1 MKPLLKRA
9 APKLALLL
17 GGVLLFAFFS
27 NDFGLVDI
35 QKTAVI
41 LAAGIDQTQEGYEL
55 TAQISVPKGGE
66 SAGGTASVEL
76 TGRGETVADCL
87 MQMYAN
93 SGWVP
98 KFDFC
103 SLVLLGEETAR
114 AGAMPALNY
123 FLHNEYMSDDCAV
136 AACEGRAGEL
146 LQKKSAIDDTP
157 SLAIAKL
164 FSGATEK
171 SGATVKNTLREFAVS
186 TLGKAESSFMPYIR
200 AFPDGE
206 GESAGGSAEGSSG
219 NAGSGGGSEES
230 SSGSGAG
237 GSGNAGSGADQ
248 GEAPVLFR
256 AEETALFFRG
266 RMTGLLSAEETFA
279 YNLLMGH
286 VSAGILTVEG
296 EDGLPV
302 SLSIKRGTGK
312 AALSDGESLR
322 AELSVSLKVLVS
334 DRAEEDFL
342 AGTETNV
349 ATRTDE
355 ARAEELLRGYV
366 SSLWE
371 TCGESGC
378 DLFLLA
384 RELYRRDPGRYE
396 AEKERFPSGIGAD
409 ISVTVRGAE

>member
-41 LAAGIDQTQEGYEL
+41 LAAGIDRTQEGYEL

-206 GESAGGSAEGSSG
+206 GESAGGSAGGSSG

-230 SSGSGAG
+230 SSGSGD
-237 GSGNAGSGADQ
+237 AGSGADQ

-312 AALSDGESLR
+312 AALSDGEALR

>member
-41 LAAGIDQTQEGYEL
+41 LAAGIDRTEEGYEL

-146 LQKKSAIDDTP
+146 LQKKSAIDDIP

-206 GESAGGSAEGSSG
+206 GESAGGSAEGSFG
-219 NAGSGGGSEES
+219 NAGSGGGSEG
-230 SSGSGAG
+230 SSGGDAG
-237 GSGNAGSGADQ
+237 GSGDADSGADK

-312 AALSDGESLR
+312 AALSDGGSLR
-322 AELSVSLKVLVS
+322 AELTVSLKVLVS
-334 DRAEEDFL
+334 DRVEEDFL

-355 ARAEELLRGYV
+355 ARAEELLRGSI

>member
-1 MKPLLKRA
+1 MKPLFKRA

-230 SSGSGAG
+230 SSGGDAG
-237 GSGNAGSGADQ
+237 GSGDAGSGADQ

-296 EDGLPV
+296 EDGRPV

-312 AALSDGESLR
+312 AALSDGGSLR

-355 ARAEELLRGYV
+355 ARAEELLRG
-366 SSLWE
+366 SISALWE

>member
-41 LAAGIDQTQEGYEL
+41 LAAGIDRTEAGYEL

-103 SLVLLGEETAR
+103 SLVLLGEETAH

-230 SSGSGAG
+230 SSGSNAG
-237 GSGNAGSGADQ
+237 GSDDAGSGAGK

-312 AALSDGESLR
+312 AALSDGETLR

-396 AEKERFPSGIGAD
+396 TEKERFPSGIGAD

>member
-41 LAAGIDQTQEGYEL
+41 LAAGIDRTEAGYEL

-114 AGAMPALNY
+114 TGAMPALNY

-206 GESAGGSAEGSSG
+206 GESAGGSAGGSSG

-312 AALSDGESLR
+312 AALSDGEALR

-355 ARAEELLRGYV
+355 ARAEELLRGSV

>member
-41 LAAGIDQTQEGYEL
+41 LAAGIDRTEEGYEL

-186 TLGKAESSFMPYIR
+186 TLSKAESSFMPYIR

-206 GESAGGSAEGSSG
+206 GENGGGSAEGSSG

-230 SSGSGAG
+230 SGGDAG
-237 GSGNAGSGADQ
+237 GSGDAGSGADQ

-296 EDGLPV
+296 EDGRPV

-384 RELYRRDPGRYE
+384 RELYRRAPGRYE
-396 AEKERFPSGIGAD
+396 TEKERFPSGIGAD

>member
-1 MKPLLKRA
+1 MKPLFKRA

-35 QKTAVI
+35 QKTTVI

-66 SAGGTASVEL
+66 LAGGTASVEL

-206 GESAGGSAEGSSG
+206 GESAGGSAGGSSG

-230 SSGSGAG
+230 SSGG
-237 GSGNAGSGADQ
+237 GADQ

-296 EDGLPV
+296 EDGRPV

-355 ARAEELLRGYV
+355 ARAEELLRGSV

-396 AEKERFPSGIGAD
+396 TEKERFPSGIGAD

>member
-114 AGAMPALNY
+114 TGAMPALNY

-164 FSGATEK
+164 FSGAAEK

-206 GESAGGSAEGSSG
+206 GENGGGSAEGSSG

-230 SSGSGAG
+230 SGGGAG
-237 GSGNAGSGADQ
+237 GSGDAGSGADK
-248 GEAPVLFR
+248 GEATVLFR

-312 AALSDGESLR
+312 AALSDGEALR

-366 SSLWE
+366 SALWE

-396 AEKERFPSGIGAD
+396 AEKERFPSGIEAD

>member
-41 LAAGIDQTQEGYEL
+41 LAAGIDRTEAGYEL

-219 NAGSGGGSEES
+219 NAGSGGGAEG
-230 SSGSGAG
+230 SSGGDAG
-237 GSGNAGSGADQ
+237 GSGDAGSGADQ

-286 VSAGILTVEG
+286 MSAGILTVEG

-312 AALSDGESLR
+312 AALSDGGSLR

-366 SSLWE
+366 SALWE
-371 TCGESGC
+371 TCGESRC

>member
-200 AFPDGE
+200 AFPDEE
-206 GESAGGSAEGSSG
+206 GENGGGSAEGSSG
-219 NAGSGGGSEES
+219 NAGSGGGAEG
-230 SSGSGAG
+230 SSGGDAG
-237 GSGNAGSGADQ
+237 GSGDAGSGADQ

-396 AEKERFPSGIGAD
+396 TEKERFPSGIGAD

>member
-41 LAAGIDQTQEGYEL
+41 LAAGIDRTEAGYEL

-103 SLVLLGEETAR
+103 SLVLLGEETAC

-230 SSGSGAG
+230 SSGD
-237 GSGNAGSGADQ
+237 AGSGA
-248 GEAPVLFR
+248 GEGETPVLFR

-322 AELSVSLKVLVS
+322 AELTVSLKVLVS

-396 AEKERFPSGIGAD
+396 TEKERFPSGIGAD
-409 ISVTVRGAE
+409 ISITVRGAE

>member
-55 TAQISVPKGGE
+55 TAQISVPKGGA

-206 GESAGGSAEGSSG
+206 GESAGGSAGGSSG
-219 NAGSGGGSEES
+219 NTGSGGGAEGS
-230 SSGSGAG
+230 SSGSNAG
-237 GSGNAGSGADQ
+237 GSGDAGSGADK

-312 AALSDGESLR
+312 AALSDGGSLR

-396 AEKERFPSGIGAD
+396 AEKERFPSGIGAN

>member
-41 LAAGIDQTQEGYEL
+41 LAAGIDRTETGYEL

-114 AGAMPALNY
+114 TGAMPALNY

-164 FSGATEK
+164 FSGAAEK

-206 GESAGGSAEGSSG
+206 GENGGGSAEGSSG
-219 NAGSGGGSEES
+219 NAGSGGGAEGS
-230 SSGSGAG
+230 SSGGD
-237 GSGNAGSGADQ
+237 AGSGADK

-312 AALSDGESLR
+312 AALSDGEALR

-355 ARAEELLRGYV
+355 ARAEELLRGSV

>member
-17 GGVLLFAFFS
+17 GGALLFAFFS

-76 TGRGETVADCL
+76 SGRGETVADCL

-206 GESAGGSAEGSSG
+206 GENGGGSAEGFSG

-230 SSGSGAG
+230 SGGGAG
-237 GSGNAGSGADQ
+237 GSGDAGSGADK

-296 EDGLPV
+296 EDGRPV

-355 ARAEELLRGYV
+355 ARAEELLRGSI

-396 AEKERFPSGIGAD
+396 AEKERFPSGIGAN

>member
-206 GESAGGSAEGSSG
+206 GESAGGSAGGSSG

-230 SSGSGAG
+230 SSGSGD
-237 GSGNAGSGADQ
+237 AGSGADQ

-312 AALSDGESLR
+312 AALSDGEALR

>member
-41 LAAGIDQTQEGYEL
+41 LAAGIDRTQEGYEL

-219 NAGSGGGSEES
+219 NAGSGGGSEKS
-230 SSGSGAG
+230 SSGDAG
-237 GSGNAGSGADQ
+237 K

-312 AALSDGESLR
+312 AALSDGGSLR

>member
-1 MKPLLKRA
+1 MKPLFKRA

-41 LAAGIDQTQEGYEL
+41 LAAGIDQTQDGYEL

-206 GESAGGSAEGSSG
+206 GESAGGSAGGSSG
-219 NAGSGGGSEES
+219 NPGSGGGSEES
-230 SSGSGAG
+230 SSGGGAG
-237 GSGNAGSGADQ
+237 GSGDAGSGADQ

-296 EDGLPV
+296 EDGRPV

-312 AALSDGESLR
+312 AALSDGEVLR

-355 ARAEELLRGYV
+355 ARAEELLRG
-366 SSLWE
+366 SISALWE

>member
-41 LAAGIDQTQEGYEL
+41 LAAGIDRTEAGYEL

-114 AGAMPALNY
+114 TGAMPALNY

-206 GESAGGSAEGSSG
+206 GENGGGSAEGSSG
-219 NAGSGGGSEES
+219 NAGSGGGAEGS
-230 SSGSGAG
+230 SSGGD
-237 GSGNAGSGADQ
+237 AGSGADK

-312 AALSDGESLR
+312 AALSDGEALR

-334 DRAEEDFL
+334 DRVEEDFL

-355 ARAEELLRGYV
+355 ARAEELLRGSV

>member
-41 LAAGIDQTQEGYEL
+41 LAAGIDRTEAGYEL

-206 GESAGGSAEGSSG
+206 GESAGGSAEGSSS

-230 SSGSGAG
+230 SGGDAGSDD
-237 GSGNAGSGADQ
+237 AGSGADK

-312 AALSDGESLR
+312 AALSDGGSLR

-396 AEKERFPSGIGAD
+396 TEKERFPSGIGAD

>member
-98 KFDFC
+98 KFDFW

-219 NAGSGGGSEES
+219 NAGSGGGAEG
-230 SSGSGAG
+230 SSGGDAG

-296 EDGLPV
+296 EDGRPV

-312 AALSDGESLR
+312 AALSDGGSLR

-396 AEKERFPSGIGAD
+396 TEKERFPSRIGAD

>member
-200 AFPDGE
+200 AFPDEE

-219 NAGSGGGSEES
+219 NPGNGGGSEES
-230 SSGSGAG
+230 SSGGGAG
-237 GSGNAGSGADQ
+237 GSGDAGSGADK

-312 AALSDGESLR
+312 AALSDGGSLR

-384 RELYRRDPGRYE
+384 RELYRRDPGQYE

>member
-136 AACEGRAGEL
+136 AACEGRAGEM

-206 GESAGGSAEGSSG
+206 GESAGGSAEGSSS

-230 SSGSGAG
+230 SGGDAGSDDAGSGAG
-237 GSGNAGSGADQ
+237 K

-312 AALSDGESLR
+312 AALSDGGSLR

>member
-206 GESAGGSAEGSSG
+206 GENGGGSAEGSSG

-230 SSGSGAG
+230 SGGGAG
-237 GSGNAGSGADQ
+237 GSGDAGSGADK

-296 EDGLPV
+296 EDGRPV

-355 ARAEELLRGYV
+355 ARAEELLRGSI

-384 RELYRRDPGRYE
+384 RELYRRDPGQYE
-396 AEKERFPSGIGAD
+396 AEKERFPSGIEAD

>member
-41 LAAGIDQTQEGYEL
+41 LAAGIDRTQEGYEL

-206 GESAGGSAEGSSG
+206 GESPGGSAEGSSG

-230 SSGSGAG
+230 SSGDA
-237 GSGNAGSGADQ
+237 GSGDAGSGADQ
-248 GEAPVLFR
+248 REAPVLFR
-256 AEETALFFRG
+256 AE
-266 RMTGLLSAEETFA
+266 
-279 YNLLMGH
+279 
-286 VSAGILTVEG
+286 
-296 EDGLPV
+296 
-302 SLSIKRGTGK
+302 
-312 AALSDGESLR
+312 
-322 AELSVSLKVLVS
+322 
-334 DRAEEDFL
+334 
-342 AGTETNV
+342 
-349 ATRTDE
+349 
-355 ARAEELLRGYV
+355 
-366 SSLWE
+366 
-371 TCGESGC
+371 
-378 DLFLLA
+378 
-384 RELYRRDPGRYE
+384 
-396 AEKERFPSGIGAD
+396 
-409 ISVTVRGAE
+409 

>member
-41 LAAGIDQTQEGYEL
+41 LAAGIDRTEAGYEL

-219 NAGSGGGSEES
+219 NAGSGGGAEG
-230 SSGSGAG
+230 SSGGAG
-237 GSGNAGSGADQ
+237 GGSGDAGSGADR
-248 GEAPVLFR
+248 GDAPVLSR

-266 RMTGLLSAEETFA
+266 GMTGLLSAEETFA

-296 EDGLPV
+296 EDGRPV

>member
-41 LAAGIDQTQEGYEL
+41 LAAGIDRTEAGYEL

-114 AGAMPALNY
+114 SGAMPALNY

-164 FSGATEK
+164 FSGAAEK

-206 GESAGGSAEGSSG
+206 GENGGGSAEGSSG
-219 NAGSGGGSEES
+219 NAGSGGGAEGS
-230 SSGSGAG
+230 SSGGD
-237 GSGNAGSGADQ
+237 AGSGADK

-312 AALSDGESLR
+312 AALSDGEALR

-355 ARAEELLRGYV
+355 ARAEELLRGSV

>member
-41 LAAGIDQTQEGYEL
+41 LAAGIDRTEEGYEL

-206 GESAGGSAEGSSG
+206 GENGGGSAEGSSG
-219 NAGSGGGSEES
+219 NAGSGGGAEGS
-230 SSGSGAG
+230 SSGGDAG
-237 GSGNAGSGADQ
+237 GSGDADSGADQ

-296 EDGLPV
+296 EDGRPV

-312 AALSDGESLR
+312 AALSDGEVLR

-366 SSLWE
+366 SALWE

-396 AEKERFPSGIGAD
+396 TEKERFPSGIGAD

>member
-41 LAAGIDQTQEGYEL
+41 LAAGIDRTEAGYEL

-114 AGAMPALNY
+114 TGAMPALNY

-164 FSGATEK
+164 FSGAAEK

-206 GESAGGSAEGSSG
+206 GENGGGSAEGSSG

-230 SSGSGAG
+230 SG
-237 GSGNAGSGADQ
+237 GGAGSGSDK

-312 AALSDGESLR
+312 AALSDGEALR

-355 ARAEELLRGYV
+355 ARAEELLRGSV

>member
-206 GESAGGSAEGSSG
+206 GENGGGSAEGSSG

-230 SSGSGAG
+230 SSGDA
-237 GSGNAGSGADQ
+237 GSGDAGSGADQ
-248 GEAPVLFR
+248 REAPVLFR
-256 AEETALFFRG
+256 AEETALFLRG

-296 EDGLPV
+296 EDGRPV

-312 AALSDGESLR
+312 AALSDGEVLR
-322 AELSVSLKVLVS
+322 AELTVSLKVLVS

-355 ARAEELLRGYV
+355 ARAEELLRGSV

>member
-41 LAAGIDQTQEGYEL
+41 LAAGIDRTEAGYEL

-114 AGAMPALNY
+114 TGAMPALNY

-230 SSGSGAG
+230 SGGGAG
-237 GSGNAGSGADQ
+237 GSGDAGSGADK
-248 GEAPVLFR
+248 GEATVLFR

-296 EDGLPV
+296 EDGRPV

-312 AALSDGESLR
+312 AALSDGEALR

-355 ARAEELLRGYV
+355 ARAEELLRGSV

>member
-41 LAAGIDQTQEGYEL
+41 LAAGIDRTEAGYEL

-114 AGAMPALNY
+114 TGAMPALNY

-164 FSGATEK
+164 FSGAAEK

-206 GESAGGSAEGSSG
+206 GENGGGSAEGSSG

-230 SSGSGAG
+230 SGGGAG
-237 GSGNAGSGADQ
+237 GSGDAGSGADK

-266 RMTGLLSAEETFA
+266 RMTGLLSAEKTFA

-312 AALSDGESLR
+312 AALSDGGSLR

>member
-41 LAAGIDQTQEGYEL
+41 LAAGIDRTEAGYEL

-114 AGAMPALNY
+114 TGAMPALNY

-164 FSGATEK
+164 FSGAAEK

-206 GESAGGSAEGSSG
+206 GENGGGSAEGSSG
-219 NAGSGGGSEES
+219 NAGSGGGAEGS
-230 SSGSGAG
+230 SSGGD
-237 GSGNAGSGADQ
+237 AGSGADK

-302 SLSIKRGTGK
+302 SLSIKRGSGK
-312 AALSDGESLR
+312 AALSDGEALR

-355 ARAEELLRGYV
+355 ARAEELLRGSV

>member
-41 LAAGIDQTQEGYEL
+41 LAAGIDRTEAGYEL

-114 AGAMPALNY
+114 TGAMPALNY

-206 GESAGGSAEGSSG
+206 GENGGGSAEGSSG

-230 SSGSGAG
+230 SGGGAG
-237 GSGNAGSGADQ
+237 GSGDAGSGADK

-312 AALSDGESLR
+312 AALSDGEALR

-355 ARAEELLRGYV
+355 ARAEELLRGSV

>member
-41 LAAGIDQTQEGYEL
+41 LAAGIDRTEAGYEL

-114 AGAMPALNY
+114 SGAMPALNY

-164 FSGATEK
+164 FSGAAEK

-206 GESAGGSAEGSSG
+206 GENGGGSAEGSSG
-219 NAGSGGGSEES
+219 NAGSGGGAEGS
-230 SSGSGAG
+230 SSGGD
-237 GSGNAGSGADQ
+237 AGSGADK

-312 AALSDGESLR
+312 AALLDGEALR

-355 ARAEELLRGYV
+355 ARAEELLRGSV

-384 RELYRRDPGRYE
+384 REFYRRDPGRYE

>member
-41 LAAGIDQTQEGYEL
+41 LAAGIDRTEAGYEL

-114 AGAMPALNY
+114 SGAMPALNY

-164 FSGATEK
+164 FSGAAEK

-206 GESAGGSAEGSSG
+206 GENGGGSAEGSSG

-230 SSGSGAG
+230 SGGGAG
-237 GSGNAGSGADQ
+237 GSGDAGSGADK

-312 AALSDGESLR
+312 AALSDGEALR

-355 ARAEELLRGYV
+355 ARAEELLRGSV

>member
-41 LAAGIDQTQEGYEL
+41 LAAGIDRTEAGYEL

-114 AGAMPALNY
+114 TGAMPALNY

-164 FSGATEK
+164 FSGAAEK

-206 GESAGGSAEGSSG
+206 GENGGGSAEGSSG
-219 NAGSGGGSEES
+219 NAGSGGGAEGS
-230 SSGSGAG
+230 SSGGD
-237 GSGNAGSGADQ
+237 AGSGADK

-266 RMTGLLSAEETFA
+266 RMMGLLSAEETFA

-296 EDGLPV
+296 EDGRPV
-302 SLSIKRGTGK
+302 SLSIKRGSGK
-312 AALSDGESLR
+312 AALSDGEALR

-355 ARAEELLRGYV
+355 ARAEELLRGSV